1 MEQTSTAPL
10 KKTALH
16 ARHCAL
22 KARMVAFGGWEMP
35 LEYTGIAAEHLA
47 VRERAGLF
55 DVSHMGE
62 IEVAGRDA
70 LAAVQ
75 RISCNDASK
84 LAVGQA
90 QYSGLLTAQGTFVDD
105 LLVYRARCCNPIRG
119 EEIVGYVT
127 RGKGVAVHSK
137 SCPNVDNLM
146 YEAERRIEVEWADA
160 TAELTYRTRLIIYA
174 VDRPGILNELT
185 GIVSGENVNIASIET
200 RETNKPEQL
209 AIIELTME
217 LEDVSQFDRIVAAM
231 RRLRD
236 VREVTRSHRN

>member
-1 MEQTSTAPL
+1 MEARESEVERQKDLDLRRERSFEL
-10 KKTALH
+10 KVRTWDVVELPFVVV
-16 ARHCAL
+16 L
-22 KARMVAFGGWEMP
+22 KA
-35 LEYTGIAAEHLA
+35 
-47 VRERAGLF
+47 F
-55 DVSHMGE
+55 DDQE
-62 IEVAGRDA
+62 D
-70 LAAVQ
+70 
-75 RISCNDASK
+75 
-84 LAVGQA
+84 
-90 QYSGLLTAQGTFVDD
+90 
-105 LLVYRARCCNPIRG
+105 
-119 EEIVGYVT
+119 
-127 RGKGVAVHSK
+127 
-137 SCPNVDNLM
+137 
-146 YEAERRIEVEWADA
+146 EAERRIEVEWADA